1 MNLGIG
7 GGIQIDPRDLSK
19 LAKIRERALDEY
31 KILSLKEA
39 YYLSK
44 AGDREA
50 AVKLLTDVYESPKN
64 DEAKLRATIGLVFE
78 LNIINLEENEKAIA
92 LANEAIKLA
101 EPLNKN
107 YLKYY
112 SIVLRDQAIL
122 VLILQ
127 KMSQIQL
134 GIKVQEAQVEQTVSL
149 FYFQELAKL
158 NQMRLNVVKE
168 INDSLLN
175 LISNKHGTIIYMLCR
190 S

>member
-1 MNLGIG
+1 M
-7 GGIQIDPRDLSK
+7 
-19 LAKIRERALDEY
+19 
-31 KILSLKEA
+31 
-39 YYLSK
+39 
-44 AGDREA
+44 
-50 AVKLLTDVYESPKN
+50 
-64 DEAKLRATIGLVFE
+64 
-78 LNIINLEENEKAIA
+78 
-92 LANEAIKLA
+92 ANEAIKLA
-101 EPLNKN
+101 ENLNKN
-107 YLKYY
+107 YLKDY

-175 LISNKHGTIIYMLCR
+175 LISNKHVYYYLYALSILIDSETVQLMMFSVFNKAVIDQEKALR
-190 S
+190 KDTLLKKPRLR

>member
-1 MNLGIG
+1 MF
-7 GGIQIDPRDLSK
+7 
-19 LAKIRERALDEY
+19 
-31 KILSLKEA
+31 
-39 YYLSK
+39 
-44 AGDREA
+44 
-50 AVKLLTDVYESPKN
+50 YESPKN

-158 NQMRLNVVKE
+158 NQMRLNVVK
-168 INDSLLN
+168 
-175 LISNKHGTIIYMLCR
+175 R
-190 S
+190 